1 MSTSVWSISGSLA
14 KINRS
19 FNRLFRLMAITTD
32 NS

>member
-1 MSTSVWSISGSLA
+1 MSTSVWSVFGSLPE
-14 KINRS
+14 INRS